1 VAAIQLNRLLCPID
15 LSDASR
21 HALEHAVALAK
32 WCGAQIT
39 VLHVY
44 HIPIPPVPLAVPAVV
59 PLQPPLDPRQ
69 LEDNVRRF
77 CEPVASAGV
86 SLEIVIAEGVPSTQ
100 IVRHAEEMLA
110 DLLAMGT
117 HGHGGFER
125 LFLGSV
131 TEKVIR
137 SVRCPVLTVPPPAGP
152 PVPDRALFKTILCP
166 LDFSNS
172 SLRAAEY
179 ALSIAKE
186 ADAQLILLHVI
197 DSFLEERLDS
207 ADVQL
212 DSGAYRSVLEERAMS
227 RLRAVVPE
235 EARTWCKPDE
245 RIVYGKP
252 HREILRVASESSA
265 EAIFMGVHGRGV
277 IDRMLFGSTTHH
289 VIREAPCPVLTL
301 RA

>member
-1 VAAIQLNRLLCPID
+1 MAAIQLNRLLCPVD
-15 LSDASR
+15 LSDVSR
-21 HALEHAVALAK
+21 HALEHAVALGK

-44 HIPIPPVPLAVPAVV
+44 HIPIPPVPLAGPAGV
-59 PLQPPLDPRQ
+59 PLQPAVDPRQ

-77 CEPVASAGV
+77 CEPVVGAGV
-86 SLEIVIAEGVPSTQ
+86 PLEIVIAEGAPARQ
-100 IVRHAEEMLA
+100 IMRHAEEMPA

-152 PVPDRALFKTILCP
+152 PVPGRTLFKTILCP
-166 LDFSNS
+166 LDFSDS

-179 ALSIAKE
+179 ALSLAKE

-197 DSFLEERLDS
+197 DSFLEERLES
-207 ADVQL
+207 ADVQS
-212 DSGAYRSVLEERAMS
+212 DSGAYRRVLEERVMA
-227 RLRAVVPE
+227 RLRAVVPAD
-235 EARTWCKPDE
+235 ARTWCKPDE

-252 HREILRVASESSA
+252 HREILRVASEVGA
-265 EAIFMGVHGRGV
+265 NAIFMGVHGRSV
-277 IDRMLFGSTTHH
+277 VDRMLFGSTTHH
-289 VIREAPCPVLTL
+289 VIRQAPCPVLTL

>member
-1 VAAIQLNRLLCPID
+1 MAAIQLNRLLCPID
-15 LSDASR
+15 LSDVSR

-32 WCGAQIT
+32 WWGAQIT
-39 VLHVY
+39 VVHVY
-44 HIPIPPVPLAVPAVV
+44 QTLVPPVALAGPAVV
-59 PLQPPLDPRQ
+59 PIQPAIEPRE
-69 LEDNVRRF
+69 LADVVRRF
-77 CEPVASAGV
+77 CEPVVGAAV
-86 SLEIVIAEGVPSTQ
+86 SLEIVIAEGAPATQ
-100 IVRHAEEMLA
+100 IVRHAEEMPA

-152 PVPDRALFKTILCP
+152 LVPGRAFFRTILCP
-166 LDFSNS
+166 LDFSDS

-179 ALSIAKE
+179 ALSLAKE
-186 ADAQLILLHVI
+186 ADARLILLHVI
-197 DSFLEERLDS
+197 DSFVEERPDS
-207 ADVQL
+207 ADVPF
-212 DSGAYRSVLEERAMS
+212 DNDAYRRLLEERSMA

-235 EARTWCKPDE
+235 DARTWCKPEE

-252 HREILRVASESSA
+252 HREILRVAAEAGA
-265 EAIFMGVHGRGV
+265 EAIFMGVHGRGA

-289 VIREAPCPVLTL
+289 VIRQAPCPVLTL
-301 RA
+301 RS